1 MKTTC
6 RLVLISLA
14 ALAASACARH
24 QEESKTPD
32 ATSLTQSHNGLEI
45 QLVASYADGDD
56 LFVTLC
62 YQQPSGFNWVPGRH
76 PDDAAITVA
85 GSSYDSSY
93 LEIIGF
99 RASPES
105 TVTYRCD
112 RIRFVVPSQPPG
124 QVFRLTITNMVGEAP
139 TSSDCP
145 EAKRRLEAE
154 GTGIRIECLE
164 DSGGYAL
171 LERPQGMTDLE
182 AAHIVDDLTG
192 EVFAGPWEF
201 DFTVAHLDEQRGTHV
216 AAEQLARLC
225 EKSDRWGL
233 VPWRLRGFS
242 VKWGSSIFWA
252 RGKGRGWERDSR
264 FWAFHTARPILS
276 VKLSPRWVCLLATAA
291 GG

>member
-14 ALAASACARH
+14 ALAASACAKP
-24 QEESKTPD
+24 QEAPKTPE
-32 ATSLTQSHNGLEI
+32 ATSLTQSHNGLEM

-62 YQQPSGFNWVPGRH
+62 CQQPTGFNWVPGRH

-85 GSSYDSSY
+85 GSTYVMSYVE
-93 LEIIGF
+93 LVGF

-112 RIRFVVPSQPPG
+112 RIRFVVPPQPPG
-124 QVFRLTITNMVGEAP
+124 QVFRLTITNLVGEAP

-145 EAKRRLEAE
+145 ETKRRLEAG

-164 DSGGYAL
+164 NSGGYAL
-171 LERPQGMTDLE
+171 LERPQGMTDPQ
-182 AAHIVDDLTG
+182 AVSIVDDLTG

-201 DFTVAHLDEQRGTHV
+201 DFTVADLDEQ
-216 AAEQLARLC
+216 
-225 EKSDRWGL
+225 
-233 VPWRLRGFS
+233 
-242 VKWGSSIFWA
+242 
-252 RGKGRGWERDSR
+252 
-264 FWAFHTARPILS
+264 
-276 VKLSPRWVCLLATAA
+276 
-291 GG
+291 